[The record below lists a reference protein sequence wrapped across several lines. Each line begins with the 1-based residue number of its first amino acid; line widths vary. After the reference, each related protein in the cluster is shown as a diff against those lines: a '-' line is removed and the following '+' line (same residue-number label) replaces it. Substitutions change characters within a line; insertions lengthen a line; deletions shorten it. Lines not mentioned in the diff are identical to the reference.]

1 MDRVYQT
8 GRKSAM
14 KIETRAIPGFLKKP
28 DPAIRAILLY
38 GPDAGLVR
46 ERAEALGKTVV
57 PDLSDPFRVADLAP
71 ETLKDDPARLADE
84 AASISMMGGR
94 RLIRLRGAGAES
106 VTAIKNFLDDAK
118 GDGLVVIEAG
128 ELDTKSALRKL
139 FEAQGTKNG
148 AALACY
154 RDEGAS
160 LAKTIADQ
168 FLAEGVKPTGEAVEW
183 LAGRLGSDRAIT
195 RSEISKLALYAGKGG
210 TISLDEARGLIG
222 DSADLDLDDLAR
234 ATGLGDMGAL
244 DRAFA
249 KLDGE
254 GGSPVMILRALAR
267 HFLRLQTAAGHMANG
282 LDSEAAMSKLFP
294 PVFFKEKDA
303 FKTQLARWNLAKIQ
317 AGLDRLLEA
326 EIQCKSSGA
335 APADLIA
342 ERCLLALAQMAA
354 QRAGR

>member
-1 MDRVYQT
+1 MDRLYQT
-8 GRKSAM
+8 GRYSAM
-14 KIETRAIPGFLKKP
+14 KIETRAVAGFLKRP

-46 ERAEALGKTVV
+46 ERAEALGRTVV
-57 PDLSDPFRVADLAP
+57 PDLADPFRVADLSP

-84 AASISMMGGR
+84 AAAISMMGGR

-106 VTAIKNFLDDAK
+106 VAAIKNFLDDAK

-128 ELDTKSALRKL
+128 ELDTKSALRKM
-139 FEAQGTKNG
+139 FEAQGLKNG

-154 RDEGAS
+154 RDEGAT

-168 FLAEGVKPTGEAVEW
+168 FLAEGVKAAGEAVEW
-183 LAGRLGSDRAIT
+183 LAGRLGGDRAIT
-195 RSEISKLALYAGKGG
+195 RSEVSKLALYAGKGG
-210 TISLDEARGLIG
+210 TISLDDARALIG
-222 DSADLDLDDLAR
+222 DSADIDLDDLAR

-249 KLDGE
+249 KLDAE

-267 HFLRLQTAAGHMANG
+267 HFLRLQTAAGHMAHG
-282 LDSEAAMSKLFP
+282 LDADAAMSKLFP
-294 PVFFKEKDA
+294 PVFFKEKEP
-303 FKTQLARWNLAKIQ
+303 FKTQLARWNLTKLQ
-317 AGLDRLLEA
+317 AALDRLLDA

-342 ERCLLALAQMAA
+342 ERCLLALATMAA
-354 QRAGR
+354 QGTRR